1 MADLKITLKRSLIG
15 FEKSQRLTANAL
27 GLGKVGSSVTQPDT
41 SSIRGML
48 HKLNHVLVVE
58 TADGTLV
65 SAPTHRE
72 PRQRFHG
79 PAHGP
84 LGVRRK

>member
-1 MADLKITLKRSLIG
+1 MADLKITLSRSLIG

-41 SSIRGML
+41 APIRGMI

-58 TADGTLV
+58 SADGAV
-65 SAPTHRE
+65 ISAPTHRE
-72 PRQRFHG
+72 RRQKFHG